1 MEAVQDFVARHGAKA
16 HWLSLA
22 ETVLP
27 AEHEWVKRVRAARQE
42 FESAI
47 RSADL
52 SRLPEEFERLS
63 GTLRPFKREFITL
76 YIDLHTRARLGV
88 NDDKRK
94 STLLTDPRLHTLQR
108 LAGIELMP
116 RQQLTDFQ
124 NRLAGLKSCFA
135 LTERDLDATPT
146 CPHCGFR
153 PKSESAVAGG
163 VMLAQLDKT
172 LDDVVTSWTSAL
184 LANLEDPITRH
195 NLDLLA
201 PKDAQAVTAFVA
213 SRSLPD
219 PLDSDF
225 VQALREAFSGLVR
238 VTAGLHDLNETLVG
252 DHGAVTVDELR
263 ARFESWIERLLKGKD
278 RQKARVVLESDSHE
292 NDETQGGGHRT

>member
-1 MEAVQDFVARHGAKA
+1 
-16 HWLSLA
+16 
-22 ETVLP
+22 VLP
-27 AEHEWVKRVRAARQE
+27 AEHDWVKRVRAARQE

-47 RSADL
+47 RGADL
-52 SRLPEEFERLS
+52 LKLPEEFERLS
-63 GTLRPFKREFITL
+63 GALRPFKREFITL
-76 YIDLHTRARLGV
+76 YMDLHTRARLGV
-88 NDDKRK
+88 NDDRRK
-94 STLLTDPRLHTLQR
+94 SALLTDPRLQTLQR

-135 LTERDLDATPT
+135 LTERDLDASPI

-153 PKSESAVAGG
+153 PQTESAVAGG
-163 VMLAQLDKT
+163 LMLAQLDKT
-172 LDDVVTSWTSAL
+172 LDEIVASWTAAL
-184 LANLEDPITRH
+184 LANLEDPITKH

-201 PKDAQAVTAFVA
+201 PKDAQAVTDFVA

-219 PLDSDF
+219 PLDPDF

-238 VTAGLHDLNETLVG
+238 VTASLHDLDQTLVG

-263 ARFESWIERLLKGKD
+263 GRFESWIDGLLKGKD
-278 RQKARVVLESDSHE
+278 RQKARIVLESNPGEDA
-292 NDETQGGGHRT
+292 DARGGGGEA

>member
-1 MEAVQDFVARHGAKA
+1 LQ
-16 HWLSLA
+16 
-22 ETVLP
+22 
-27 AEHEWVKRVRAARQE
+27 
-42 FESAI
+42 
-47 RSADL
+47 
-52 SRLPEEFERLS
+52 
-63 GTLRPFKREFITL
+63 
-76 YIDLHTRARLGV
+76 
-88 NDDKRK
+88 
-94 STLLTDPRLHTLQR
+94 TLQR

-124 NRLAGLKSCFA
+124 NGLAGLKSCFA
-135 LTERDLDATPT
+135 LTERDLDASPT

-153 PKSESAVAGG
+153 PQTESAVAGG

-172 LDDVVTSWTSAL
+172 LDDIVTSWTSAL

-201 PKDAQAVTAFVA
+201 PTDAQAVTDFVV

-219 PLDSDF
+219 PLEPDF

-238 VTAGLHDLNETLVG
+238 VTASLHDLDRTLVG

-263 ARFESWIERLLKGKD
+263 GRFENWIGGLLKGKD
-278 RQKARVVLESDSHE
+278 HQKARIVLETGLHE
-292 NDETQGGGHRT
+292 NNENRGGEHGA